1 MGSPETTKSISVDG
15 QDFPVMA
22 NLREALERLRD
33 PVLERVIWIDAI
45 YINQGDTEEKSRQ
58 VQVMSMVY
66 AKAIRVVVWLGN
78 LGKHGQALE
87 LVCQYAS
94 GDVAN
99 GAQTPEEDQLEAFEM
114 LLSASWFQRV
124 WAGNPPL
131 VSDSEIQPGYFV
143 CIV

>member
-1 MGSPETTKSISVDG
+1 
-15 QDFPVMA
+15 MA

-45 YINQGDTEEKSRQ
+45 CINQGDTEEKSRQ

-94 GDVAN
+94 GDVEN

-124 WAGNPPL
+124 WAGNPP
-131 VSDSEIQPGYFV
+131 
-143 CIV
+143 

>member
-1 MGSPETTKSISVDG
+1 
-15 QDFPVMA
+15 MA